1 MLICLSG
8 SFFIFNPSTTVCLL
22 VLAAAEHAEVVVI
35 SILNFLYV
43 LFCLLL
49 NEYFFG
55 PFRFFRS
62 SAGCRCLHMSG
73 ALCMHIGTQSCLSF
87 QCSTSDK
94 VLGRDLWRPS
104 FFIFLMLYTAWEPSG
119 FEVFL
124 SRCSLPVLLNK
135 LPTHGL
141 KWHFTLTVLS
151 GTLKYANLSLV
162 NAGGEIFRAACWGQC
177 CEKLCAQPAGTRA
190 LSGGQVSLHIQQGL
204 AVSKWGLCSRL
215 CPWHCLWDRDEDLFE
230 TTHGKSNWRHQ

>member
-8 SFFIFNPSTTVCLL
+8 GFFIFNPSTTVCLL

-35 SILNFLYV
+35 SIFNFLYV

-62 SAGCRCLHMSG
+62 SAGCRCLDTSG
-73 ALCMHIGTQSCLSF
+73 ALCMHIDTYSCLSF

-104 FFIFLMLYTAWEPSG
+104 FFIFLTLYTA
-119 FEVFL
+119 
-124 SRCSLPVLLNK
+124 
-135 LPTHGL
+135 
-141 KWHFTLTVLS
+141 
-151 GTLKYANLSLV
+151 
-162 NAGGEIFRAACWGQC
+162 
-177 CEKLCAQPAGTRA
+177 
-190 LSGGQVSLHIQQGL
+190 
-204 AVSKWGLCSRL
+204 
-215 CPWHCLWDRDEDLFE
+215 
-230 TTHGKSNWRHQ
+230 